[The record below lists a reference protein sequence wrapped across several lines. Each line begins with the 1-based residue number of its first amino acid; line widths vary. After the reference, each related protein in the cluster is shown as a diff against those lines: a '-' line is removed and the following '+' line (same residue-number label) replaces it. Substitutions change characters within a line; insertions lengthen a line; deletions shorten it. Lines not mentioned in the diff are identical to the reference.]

1 MIIQPNWDCLVGVSK
16 TQKKVVSSQH
26 EGKIFDLL
34 TTSPMSHIHLLDSFT
49 IEQIRA
55 GEVIERPSSVVKELV
70 ENAIDAGAR
79 TIRVSIT
86 GGGITEI
93 VVQDDGEGMT
103 TDDAQ
108 LAVQRHATSKL
119 TKSDDLFALSTL
131 GFRGEALASIAAV
144 SHLEILT
151 RVPDALEGV
160 RVKVS
165 GSVPAE
171 TVPAASPV
179 GTTVTV
185 RQLFFNTSPR
195 RAFLKSP
202 TSEGSHVEEM
212 LLSLAL
218 SRPEARI
225 IFTWDQRLVFD
236 AVPQVTAVARAQAVL
251 GKDWVRH
258 LVVLPPPE
266 EPGMGIEVSGV
277 IAPPDRHRNT
287 RTGQYFFVNRRSVK
301 SQSLSYALSRGYGE
315 LLPSGRFPLGVIFLT
330 APLHTVDVNVHPT
343 KREVKFQDERPIL
356 HELVLQV
363 RKALDQSNL
372 FKSMSLPPL
381 PSSQALGSEVPIP
394 DPRDYPMRQRP
405 SSALSPPFVEPPL
418 RIVPKPPP
426 QAPVIPTPIAPATQP
441 VLWRRPDGEEF
452 RIVGQSHE
460 LFVLVEVEG
469 ELWVVDQHAAHERV
483 MYEQVLRALQQRQGE
498 SQALLLP
505 LVFDLPPA
513 ARAMF
518 AEVQSDLTALGF
530 AIHPFG
536 GNTYQLQA
544 TPPYFRASDVPDL
557 ILELLQARAEGR
569 SDNAVEAKREDLAAR
584 IACKV
589 KSVKAGQTLS
599 TETMKAL
606 VISLLA
612 SQSPFVCPHGRPTMV
627 RLPVSQLAGQFDR
640 R

>member
-1 MIIQPNWDCLVGVSK
+1 MPR
-16 TQKKVVSSQH
+16 
-26 EGKIFDLL
+26 
-34 TTSPMSHIHLLDSFT
+34 IHLLDPLT
-49 IEQIRA
+49 VEQIRA

-103 TDDAQ
+103 PEDAQ

-119 TKSDDLFALSTL
+119 TRSEELFALSTL

-151 RVPDALEGV
+151 RVPAALEGV

-165 GSVPAE
+165 GSVPAD
-171 TVPAASPV
+171 TAPAAAPA

-185 RQLFFNTSPR
+185 RQLFFNTPPR

-202 TSEGSHVEEM
+202 TSEGSHIEEM
-212 LLSLAL
+212 LIGLAL
-218 SRPEARI
+218 SRPEVRLV
-225 IFTWDQRLVFD
+225 FTWEQRAVFD
-236 AVPQVTAVARAQAVL
+236 AVPQATLIARAQAVL
-251 GKDWVRH
+251 GKDWAQN
-258 LVVLPPPE
+258 LIVLPPYE
-266 EPGMGIEVSGV
+266 EVNSGIEVSGV

-301 SQSLSYALSRGYGE
+301 SQPLSYAFSRGYGE
-315 LLPSGRFPLGVIFLT
+315 LLPAGRFPLGIVFLRV
-330 APLHTVDVNVHPT
+330 PLHTVDVNVHPT
-343 KREVKFQDERPIL
+343 KREVKFQDERAVL

-372 FKSMSLPPL
+372 FKTATLPVTPAA
-381 PSSQALGSEVPIP
+381 PALRNEVPIP
-394 DPRDYPMRQRP
+394 DPRDYPAPRRSTP
-405 SSALSPPFVEPPL
+405 PHPEPAL
-418 RIVPKPPP
+418 RMVPKPPP
-426 QAPVIPTPIAPATQP
+426 QAPVIPAPIAPRTQP
-441 VLWRRPDGEEF
+441 VLWRRPNGEEF
-452 RIVGQSHE
+452 RVVGQSHE

-483 MYEQVLRALQQRQGE
+483 MYEQVLAALRQRQGE

-505 LVFDLPPA
+505 LTFDLPPA
-513 ARAMF
+513 ARAAF
-518 AEVQSDLTALGF
+518 EEIQGDLTALGF
-530 AIHPFG
+530 ALHPFG

-557 ILELLQARAEGR
+557 ILELLQTRAEGR

-589 KSVKAGQTLS
+589 KSVKAGQTLNP
-599 TETMKAL
+599 EAMKAL
-606 VISLLA
+606 VASLLA
-612 SQSPFVCPHGRPTMV
+612 SKSPFVCPHGRPTMV
-627 RLPVSQLAGQFDR
+627 RLPVQQLAAQFDR